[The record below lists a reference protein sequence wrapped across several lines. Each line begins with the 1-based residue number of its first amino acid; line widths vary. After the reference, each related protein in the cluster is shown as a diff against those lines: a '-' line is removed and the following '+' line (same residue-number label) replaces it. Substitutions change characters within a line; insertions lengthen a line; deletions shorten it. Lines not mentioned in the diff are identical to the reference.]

1 MIPKQS
7 NFRHLHHACIATD
20 WPVAMWV
27 ELATWL
33 FSEKA
38 EQTKWLKLGQQK
50 YLGAVVPIEP
60 NQNWHSDFTQNLW
73 NWDTGTIFK
82 SSLGCFGKKNTKPVV
97 ATGKPE
103 FVLEPTVFFQPR
115 NMFKNGRQ
123 LRCFLQSGLKSPKT
137 IVFPKSQI
145 PYRLIPITLFCWH
158 WTHLCCSL
166 AAPSLLPAAQVK
178 TCKE

>member
-60 NQNWHSDFTQNLW
+60 NQNLHSDFTQSLW
-73 NWDTGTIFK
+73 N
-82 SSLGCFGKKNTKPVV
+82 
-97 ATGKPE
+97 
-103 FVLEPTVFFQPR
+103 
-115 NMFKNGRQ
+115 
-123 LRCFLQSGLKSPKT
+123 
-137 IVFPKSQI
+137 
-145 PYRLIPITLFCWH
+145 
-158 WTHLCCSL
+158 
-166 AAPSLLPAAQVK
+166 
-178 TCKE
+178 